1 MKIYWKIFVG
11 CLVILGVMSSCKD
24 DNEGG
29 ASHGVEMMITGF
41 TPEQGYSSN
50 EGKISVQKKTV
61 GRYILMKQ
69 QLLNM

>member
-29 ASHGVEMMITGF
+29 A
-41 TPEQGYSSN
+41 
-50 EGKISVQKKTV
+50 GKISVQKKTV